1 MTPARQGPDG
11 PCSQA
16 TTPVTA
22 SCLLPR
28 WPRLAM
34 PALSRLLSEGGI
46 SARIELPGREHW
58 AGSCERGSVEQ
69 RRNGVSVERQ
79 DSGEEVAL
87 PWGEGGVKKRGWA
100 ELERFST
107 GRKAVEKKNNP
118 SCVLLASWCPF
129 LETKN
134 QRTQHKA
141 SRVLLNIRPF
151 SLWFFFFFFVGRG
164 QLTTVLSVAPK
175 KGKWA
180 VLYKWSDCPTK
191 IECVLFTPKA
201 LLHNLV
207 LFPQA
212 AEVILLL
219 KSCPMW
225 HFFPL
230 VC

>member
-151 SLWFFFFFFVGRG
+151 SLWFFFFFLWGVGN
-164 QLTTVLSVAPK
+164 LPLSC
-175 KGKWA
+175 
-180 VLYKWSDCPTK
+180 L
-191 IECVLFTPKA
+191 
-201 LLHNLV
+201 
-207 LFPQA
+207 
-212 AEVILLL
+212 
-219 KSCPMW
+219 
-225 HFFPL
+225 
-230 VC
+230 